1 MLALARRE
9 RPDLVVMEGTGV
21 AGGLAVLAA
30 DAVLGVPFAVSTGD
44 AVAPF
49 VGTRRPVLRPL
60 AAAYERV
67 LLRRAAGVIG
77 WTPYLAGRAVGL
89 GARRAMTAAGWAP
102 VVPTHADGRATRQ
115 ELGIPAD
122 ALVFG
127 LAGSL
132 DWTERLGYCYGLEL
146 VRAAARVD
154 RDDLRVLVIG
164 DGTGRAHLE
173 RAAGDRL
180 GRTVVLPGAVAPDRV
195 AAHLAAMDVASL
207 PQSVDAVGG
216 LRYTTKLSEYLAA
229 RLPVVT
235 GQIPLAY
242 DLDDGWMWRL
252 PGDAPW
258 DDVYIAALAEL
269 MRTTQVDD
277 ARRRRDQV
285 PQHVAV
291 FDRDRQQRQVVA
303 FVQDLVK

>member
-1 MLALARRE
+1 
-9 RPDLVVMEGTGV
+9 MEGTGI

-30 DAVLGVPFAVSTGD
+30 DALLGVPFAVSTGD

-49 VGTRRPVLRPL
+49 VGARRPLLRPL

-67 LLRRAAGVIG
+67 LFRRAAGVIG

-89 GARRAMTAAGWAP
+89 GARRAMTAAGWSSASA
-102 VVPTHADGRATRQ
+102 TDADGRATR
-115 ELGIPAD
+115 EALGIPQD

-127 LAGSL
+127 LVGSL
-132 DWTERLGYCYGLEL
+132 DWTPRAAYCYGLEL
-146 VRAAARVD
+146 VRAASRVE
-154 RDDLRVLVIG
+154 RDDVRVLVVG
-164 DGTGRAHLE
+164 DGSGRPHLE
-173 RAAGDRL
+173 RAAGDRM
-180 GRTVVLPGAVAPDRV
+180 GRTVLLPGAVPRDRV
-195 AAHLAAMDVASL
+195 AAHLAAMDVGSL
-207 PQSVDAVGG
+207 PQSVDALGG

-235 GQIPLAY
+235 GQVPLAY
-242 DLDDGWMWRL
+242 DLDDGWLWRL

-277 ARRRRDQV
+277 VRRRRDLV
-285 PQHVAV
+285 PRHMAA
-291 FDRDRQQRQVVA
+291 FDRARQQRQVVA

>member
-9 RPDLVVMEGTGV
+9 RPAIIVMEGTGI
-21 AGGLAVLAA
+21 AGGLAVLVA
-30 DAVLGVPFAVSTGD
+30 DALFGVPFAVSTGD

-49 VGTRRPVLRPL
+49 AGTRHPLLRPP
-60 AAAYERV
+60 AAAYERA
-67 LLRRAAGVIG
+67 LFRRAAGVIG
-77 WTPYLAGRAVGL
+77 WTPYLAGRAIGL

-102 VVPTHADGRATRQ
+102 GAAAAEDRRATRDA
-115 ELGIPAD
+115 LGLPED

-127 LAGSL
+127 LVGSL
-132 DWTERLGYCYGLEL
+132 EWTARVGYCYGLEL
-146 VRAAARVD
+146 VRAAARVE

-164 DGTGRAHLE
+164 DGSGRAHLE
-173 RAAGDRL
+173 REAGDRL
-180 GRTVVLPGAVAPDRV
+180 GRTILLPGAIPRERV
-195 AAHLAAMDVASL
+195 AAHLAAMDVGSL

-242 DLDDGWMWRL
+242 DLDDGWLWRV

-258 DDVYIAALAEL
+258 DDVYIAALAEI
-269 MRTTQVDD
+269 MRTTQVDEV
-277 ARRRRDQV
+277 RRRSELI
-285 PQHVAV
+285 PAALPV
-291 FDRDRQQRQVVA
+291 FDRERQERAAVA
-303 FVQDLVK
+303 FVQDLVR